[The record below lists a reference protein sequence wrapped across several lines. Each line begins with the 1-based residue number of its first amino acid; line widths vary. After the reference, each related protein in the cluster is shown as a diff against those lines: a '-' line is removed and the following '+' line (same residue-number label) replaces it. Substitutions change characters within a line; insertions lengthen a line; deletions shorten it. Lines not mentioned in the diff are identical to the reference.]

1 MNKKRI
7 RTLLIEDSA
16 FMRKVIADILCSDQN
31 IELIGTAVNGK
42 DGTDLAIK
50 EKPDVIVTDMVMPD
64 YDGLYVV
71 RSIME
76 VQPTAVIVLS
86 SLDKSN
92 SRIFDALKFG
102 AFDFI
107 DKPTELNIKSLADY
121 PLVELVKHAAK
132 TDISLLKSKEEK
144 IEKKAHSFNKGLK
157 YEIIVIGSS
166 TGGPGALESII
177 MKLPTNLSVPVVIA
191 QHMPARF
198 LETFTQRLNENSPLH
213 VKLATKGEQ
222 IQAGKIYI
230 APGDINLCVGQ
241 SPIDQKPI
249 FMFTQKSFDE
259 FNNPSVNC
267 LFESV
272 AEVYGKKSIGVIL
285 TGMGR
290 DGSRGLRKI
299 HEAGGSCIAQD
310 EESSVVFGMP
320 KAAVEE
326 NAATEVVS
334 LSEMTRHILNKL

>member
-1 MNKKRI
+1 MDKRI
-7 RTLLIEDSA
+7 RTVLIEDSA
-16 FMRKVIADILCSDQN
+16 FMRKVIGDILTSDES
-31 IELIGTAVNGK
+31 IELVGTAVNGK
-42 DGTDLAIK
+42 DGTELAIR
-50 EKPDVIVTDMVMPD
+50 EKPDVIITDMVMPE

-76 VQPTAVIVLS
+76 TQPTAVIVLS

-107 DKPTELNIKSLADY
+107 DKPTELNVKSLSDY
-121 PLVELVKHAAK
+121 SLLELVKHAAK
-132 TDISLLKSKEEK
+132 TDLSLLKAKEIK
-144 IEKKAHSFNKGLK
+144 VEKKVHTFTGDAKH
-157 YEIIVIGSS
+157 EIVVIGSS
-166 TGGPGALESII
+166 TGGPGAVENII
-177 MKLPTNLSVPVVIA
+177 MKLPSNLSVPVVIA

-198 LETFTQRLNENSPLH
+198 LETFTQRLNDHSPLH
-213 VKLATKGEQ
+213 VKLATKGEPL
-222 IQAGKIYI
+222 QAGKIYI
-230 APGDINLCVGQ
+230 APGDINCYIGR
-241 SPIDQKPI
+241 SPVDQRPI
-249 FMFTQKSFDE
+249 FMFTNKSYDE

-272 AEVYGKKSIGVIL
+272 ADVYGNRAIGVIL

-290 DGSRGLRKI
+290 DGSRGLKKI
-299 HEAGGSCIAQD
+299 HQAGGICIAQD

-326 NAATEVVS
+326 NAATEVVN
-334 LSEMTRHILNKL
+334 LSDMTQHILNKL